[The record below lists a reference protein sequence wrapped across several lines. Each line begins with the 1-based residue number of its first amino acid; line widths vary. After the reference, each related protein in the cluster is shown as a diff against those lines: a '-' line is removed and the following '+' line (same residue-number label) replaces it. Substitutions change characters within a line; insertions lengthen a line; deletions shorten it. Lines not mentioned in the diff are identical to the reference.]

1 VQSLIDT
8 LLTVH
13 KHSSSV
19 SAPRNDWFESMA
31 EDLPHFV
38 WSANANGIKT
48 FCSKKYLAYTGA
60 LSSDSLNSWI
70 GFIHP
75 EDRPRAKYLWQ
86 RSLQA
91 DEPYEAEYR
100 LRRWD
105 GTYRLFR
112 ACAQPVRNDA
122 GVITGWLGVSTDVE
136 DEKRSE
142 QQRETE
148 AKLAAVRRLAS
159 SIAHEINNPLEGIM
173 NAVYLALRDSKLEPS
188 TREYLQLAEN
198 ELQRVARLTTNSLK
212 FHKQLAPPS
221 AVDLRE
227 VMATVLTT
235 YSNRIRQHNLI
246 ITEKYRSAAPV
257 FCSRDEMLQ
266 VFGTLVQNSLDA
278 SSIGSCLEIEIRN
291 ARDPRDRSRT
301 GVRVTV
307 ADTGHGISAEV
318 RHRIFEPFFTTRDA
332 TRTGLA
338 LWIADQII
346 RRHSG
351 TITFRSRTGQPKH
364 GTVFA
369 VFLPIGI

>member
-1 VQSLIDT
+1 MQNLINA

-13 KHSSSV
+13 KHSATV
-19 SAPRNDWFESMA
+19 SDPRNTWFESMA
-31 EDLPHFV
+31 EDLPQFI
-38 WSANANGIKT
+38 WSADALGAKT
-48 FCSKKYLAYTGA
+48 FCTRKYLDYTGA
-60 LSSDSLNSWI
+60 LSTDSLNSWVS
-70 GFIHP
+70 FIHP
-75 EDRPRAKYLWQ
+75 EDAARAKHLWQ
-86 RSLQA
+86 RSLWTA
-91 DEPYEAEYR
+91 EPYQAEYR

-112 ACAQPVRNDA
+112 ACAQPVRNEA
-122 GVITGWLGVSTDVE
+122 GVLTGWLGVSTDVE
-136 DEKRSE
+136 DERRNE

-159 SIAHEINNPLEGIM
+159 SIAHEINNPLEGII
-173 NAVYLALRDSKLEPS
+173 NAVYLALRDSNLDPT

-212 FHKQLAPPS
+212 FHKQLSPPS

-235 YSNRIRQHNLI
+235 YSNRIRQHNLV
-246 ITEKYRSAAPV
+246 ITEKYRSASPV

-266 VFGTLVQNSLDA
+266 VFGTLVQNALDA
-278 SSIGSCLEIEIRN
+278 SSIGGCLEIEIRN
-291 ARDPRDRSRT
+291 ARNPRDRSRT

-307 ADTGHGISAEV
+307 ADSGHGVSPEV

-351 TITFRSRTGQPKH
+351 AITFRSRTGEPRH

-369 VFLPIGI
+369 VFLPISV